1 MSKRWLLVT
10 LALMVALLGMAG
22 CRPAPKP
29 EAVTVAMGFIPNV
42 QFAPMYVAI
51 EKGYFREAGLELT
64 LDYGMETDLLQR
76 LGAGDIDYAVASGDQ
91 VALARASGLP
101 VRYVANWYR
110 RFPVCVV
117 SMADAGIDN
126 PADLAGKT
134 VGVPVLAGASYIGWL
149 AFAEEV
155 GLDANAVD
163 LQAIGYTQAASL
175 IEGRV
180 DAAVCYA
187 VNEPVQLRA
196 AGEQINAFYLDE
208 YTALVSNGLI
218 TSDRAIADRPE
229 QVRALV
235 GAFIEGLEYTIAQPD
250 EAFEIVRKV
259 IPEMDDETA
268 VLQRAVLAECIR
280 FWQADRLGYSDPAAW
295 QESVTLMQHL
305 GLLGDVSPE
314 DLYSNEFLP

>member
-1 MSKRWLLVT
+1 MRKRWLLLP
-10 LALMVALLGMAG
+10 LALVVVLLGTSG
-22 CRPAPKP
+22 CQREP
-29 EAVTVAMGFIPNV
+29 EAASVTVAMGFIPNV
-42 QFAPMYVAI
+42 QFAPVYVAI
-51 EKGYFREAGLELT
+51 EKGFFAEAGLELT

-76 LGAGDIDYAVASGDQ
+76 LGAGDVNYAIASGDQ
-91 VALARASGLP
+91 VAMARANGLP

-117 SMADAGIDN
+117 SMAAAGIDS
-126 PADLAGKT
+126 PDDLAGKT
-134 VGVPVLAGASYIGWL
+134 VGVPVMAGASYIGWL

-155 GLDANAVD
+155 SLNASAVD

-175 IEGRV
+175 TEGRV

-187 VNEPVQLRA
+187 VNKPVQLRT
-196 AGEQINAFYLDE
+196 AGEQINVFYLDE

-218 TSDRAIADRPE
+218 TSDKVIEQEPE
-229 QVRALV
+229 QVRAMV
-235 GAFIEGLEYTIAQPD
+235 GAFIEGLEYTIAHPD

-259 IPEMDDETA
+259 IPEMDDDTA
-268 VLQRAVLAECIR
+268 ILQRAVLDECIR
-280 FWQADRLGYSDPAAW
+280 FWQADQLGYNDPAAW

-305 GLLGDVSPE
+305 GLLGEVAPE